1 MEYHDINSLINNK
14 AYSGD
19 KVEIFN
25 DNDEKYIIKTWSDIN
40 KGKNAIDKQIRFKNI
55 NISGNCVV
63 KSPSVY
69 ESEIIEK
76 KFFRAKMSY
85 IEGECGID
93 IPSKSSRQTILKIR
107 EVFGSIIYLNFERAK
122 IKDIPSS
129 KFIEKLLSIKSHST
143 SPTLSNLVSRLIDKF
158 KKLTTISIPIGDC
171 HGDLTMSNI
180 IFSGSESIYLIDFL
194 PSFIETPL
202 WDIVKLEQDLIM
214 GWSYR
219 YVQSANK
226 ITAKIVFDKCIPNQL
241 KLIKSQ
247 WEVQTKLLSALNL
260 ARIIPYVND
269 PITNK
274 WLELNLNNE
283 LSKL

>member
-1 MEYHDINSLINNK
+1 MEYLQIKSLINNK

-19 KVEIFN
+19 KVEILN
-25 DNDEKYIIKTWSDIN
+25 DNDEKYIIKTWSNIN
-40 KGKNAIDKQIRFKNI
+40 KGKNAIDKQIRFKNL
-55 NISGNCVV
+55 NISGNCIV

-93 IPSKSSRQTILKIR
+93 IPNKSSRQTILKIR

-122 IKDIPSS
+122 SKDIPSS
-129 KFIEKLLSIKSHST
+129 KFIEKLLSIKSKST
-143 SPTLSNLVSRLIDKF
+143 SPSLSSLVLSLIEKF
-158 KKLTTISIPIGDC
+158 KKLTTISIPVGDC

-219 YVQSANK
+219 YMKSANK
-226 ITAKIVFDKCIPNQL
+226 ITAKIVFDKCIPNQF

-247 WEVQTKLLSALNL
+247 WSVQTKLLSALNL
-260 ARIIPYVND
+260 ARIVPYVND
-269 PITNK
+269 PITEK
-274 WLELNLNNE
+274 WLELNLKNE
-283 LSKL
+283 LKKL